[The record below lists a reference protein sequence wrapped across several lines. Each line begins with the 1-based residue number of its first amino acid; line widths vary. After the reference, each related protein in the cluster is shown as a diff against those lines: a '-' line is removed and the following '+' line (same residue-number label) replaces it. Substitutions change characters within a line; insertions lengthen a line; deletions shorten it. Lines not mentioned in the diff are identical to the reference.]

1 MIWIVH
7 DLSIDIARGQK
18 WHVEEEEEAKEEEE
32 EKEKEEEEEKEKEEE
47 GKNGVPYGRV
57 CHPGDIVGV
66 LFDADA
72 RTLSYS
78 INGEDMGI
86 AFE

>member
-1 MIWIVH
+1 M
-7 DLSIDIARGQK
+7 IDIARGQK
-18 WHVEEEEEAKEEEE
+18 WHAEEEE
-32 EKEKEEEEEKEKEEE
+32 EKEEEEEES
-47 GKNGVPYGRV
+47 GIAYGRV